1 MNTRSEYNGKSSKNE
16 TIKGD
21 AIHTQ
26 RDTHNQT
33 SFYQKI
39 QLFRFIK
46 IMLSSMKENEYKIV
60 ADTVDNDDYVFFV
73 WNLFIF

>member
-1 MNTRSEYNGKSSKNE
+1 M
-16 TIKGD
+16 
-21 AIHTQ
+21 
-26 RDTHNQT
+26 
-33 SFYQKI
+33 

-60 ADTVDNDDYVFFV
+60 ADTVDNDDYVFV